1 MNATPPLHDS
11 PPPLDEGL
19 TLVLPG
25 RREPASGGWT
35 WISGGWKLF
44 AQAPLMWV
52 ISVVLLFVMA
62 VVVNLVPIVGA
73 IAFQVLQT
81 VLVAGFVAACRSLET
96 GGEFEI
102 EHLFAGFTRRFVPLA
117 LVGLLFF
124 AGWILILV
132 VFAFFVGFSV
142 LGSLFTSDPEAVMSA
157 LGASVG
163 AILLG
168 TLVMLAL
175 MVPLLAAYWFAPML
189 VMVHDMKPV
198 AAMKASFFA
207 CLRNFVPF
215 LVYGL
220 LMLVALFAAMIP
232 FGLGLLVWIP
242 LAISSTYVA
251 YRRIFTDDEPV
262 TAPLARVPGDGAGA
276 A

>member
-25 RREPASGGWT
+25 RREPAGGGWT
-35 WISGGWKLF
+35 WIAGGWKLF

-262 TAPLARVPGDGAGA
+262 TAPLARVADDAGA